1 MLWWKIHP
9 LRKSVHIIPLRTYLR
24 KKKKIANFPNV
35 QNRVQGESD
44 SVSTATMDHMSIVQ
58 LRKILNSVN
67 EHMHHCTSIQHR
79 YALHIYNQ
87 IQVNVVGKEERRNG
101 NQEKIH
107 ASIYAKRTHTRTLR
121 AAVRSFFQ
129 RTLVGQMCYTQKTHT
144 HYTLRENAYT
154 RARIVIWEKILIF
167 VASCDMRTTSVV
179 SIFAN
184 VRIHVE
190 KIARLKQIIMR
201 FIISEQFSVSM
212 LGAQSIARL
221 CQRLCAWEECVMC
234 SISSHAFWHFHFF
247 HSFYPFASSRNCI

>member
-1 MLWWKIHP
+1 MENPSATKIGTHNSIAYIFA
-9 LRKSVHIIPLRTYLR
+9 KE
-24 KKKKIANFPNV
+24 KKIANFPNV

-107 ASIYAKRTHTRTLR
+107 ASIYAKRTHTRTLLTQTAPQFVSLR

-154 RARIVIWEKILIF
+154 RARIVI
-167 VASCDMRTTSVV
+167 
-179 SIFAN
+179 
-184 VRIHVE
+184 
-190 KIARLKQIIMR
+190 
-201 FIISEQFSVSM
+201 
-212 LGAQSIARL
+212 
-221 CQRLCAWEECVMC
+221 
-234 SISSHAFWHFHFF
+234 
-247 HSFYPFASSRNCI
+247 